1 MTWWQVKAK
10 GESRAELSIYGDIGE
25 SWWGESV
32 TAKECCKE
40 IAKIEADTID
50 VRINSYGGAVADG
63 LAIYNALQRHSA
75 TIVTH
80 NDGVAMSIA
89 SLIFM
94 AGSERHS
101 AENAL
106 FMIHAPWGV
115 ASGNAADMREMAD
128 ILDKYA
134 EGMISAYRASGLSTE
149 TIRGLLTDGKDHF
162 YTATEAQAD
171 GFVTDVTAALPI
183 AAQFTLNRF
192 TRPRPPNLG
201 VHTMADSG
209 NTAAAPEQPAAPVV
223 SVATSTPNIAAIEA
237 AAEARALAR
246 IQARNEEFD
255 RQIAPIAK
263 KMPHLADLVA
273 SLRGNV
279 SVTVEAA
286 GQQIL
291 AKMAESGEPLMTA
304 RVQPGIDARDHFR
317 AGASKA
323 IQARMGVL
331 AHDPGNPYRGQS
343 LIQVAGAALEASG
356 VSARGMTPTE
366 IASKVFAAHSTS
378 DFPYLLQDAINK
390 KLQAAYGAVPSI
402 WRRIANVGQVS
413 DFKTI
418 NLLKMGSF
426 NSLVDKP
433 EGGEYQ
439 AGTFSEERE
448 QMAAKTK
455 GRYVAM
461 TREMLI
467 NDDLAAFNRLG
478 QMLGQAAAR
487 TVNADVVSILTAN
500 PTMADTVALF
510 HASHNNLAA
519 SGTVISVAA
528 LSAARAAMR
537 KQKDPSGLDYTNIMP
552 SLLVVPVVLE
562 EIAHSVVTS
571 TSNTDAN
578 GSLKNNF
585 IRTWGALDIISDPLL
600 DAASATSWYMVT
612 DPNIAPLIEIA
623 FLDGVETPYTE
634 SEAEFMTDAM
644 RWKVRMDYGVAANDW
659 RAGYKNPGA

>member
-1 MTWWQVKAK
+1 
-10 GESRAELSIYGDIGE
+10 
-25 SWWGESV
+25 
-32 TAKECCKE
+32 
-40 IAKIEADTID
+40 
-50 VRINSYGGAVADG
+50 
-63 LAIYNALQRHSA
+63 
-75 TIVTH
+75 
-80 NDGVAMSIA
+80 
-89 SLIFM
+89 M
-94 AGSERHS
+94 AG
-101 AENAL
+101 
-106 FMIHAPWGV
+106 PG
-115 ASGNAADMREMAD
+115 
-128 ILDKYA
+128 K
-134 EGMISAYRASGLSTE
+134 
-149 TIRGLLTDGKDHF
+149 TD
-162 YTATEAQAD
+162 
-171 GFVTDVTAALPI
+171 
-183 AAQFTLNRF
+183 
-192 TRPRPPNLG
+192 
-201 VHTMADSG
+201 S
-209 NTAAAPEQPAAPVV
+209 AAPEQPAAPAV
-223 SVATSTPNIAAIEA
+223 SPAPEAPNIAAIEA

-255 RQIAPIAK
+255 RQLGPIAK
-263 KMPHLADLVA
+263 KMPHLAELVA
-273 SLRGNV
+273 KLRDDV

-291 AKMAESGEPLMTA
+291 ATMSEGCEPLMA
-304 RVQPGIDARDHFR
+304 HRIHPGADARDHFR

-323 IQARMGVL
+323 IQARMGVV

-343 LIQVAGAALEASG
+343 MIQVAAAALEASG
-356 VSARGMTPTE
+356 VSPRGMTPTE

-433 EGGEYQ
+433 EGAEYQ

-448 QMAAKTK
+448 QMSAKTK
-455 GRYVAM
+455 GRYIAM

-487 TVNADVVSILTAN
+487 TVNADVVGILTAN
-500 PTMADTVALF
+500 PTMADSVALF
-510 HASHNNLAA
+510 HANHNNLAG
-519 SGTVISVAA
+519 SGTAISVAS

-552 SLLVVPVVLE
+552 SMLVVPVVLE
-562 EIAHSVVTS
+562 EIAHAVTTS
-571 TSNTDAN
+571 TSNTDAT

-585 IRTWGALDIISDPLL
+585 IRTWGALEVISDPLL
-600 DAASATSWYMVT
+600 DANSATAWYMLT
-612 DPNIAPLIEIA
+612 DPAIAPVIEIA

-659 RAGYKNPGA
+659 RGGYKNGGA

>member
-1 MTWWQVKAK
+1 MTWWKIKAK
-10 GESRAELSIYGDIGE
+10 GETRAELSIYGDIGE

-32 TAKECCKE
+32 TAKDCCKE
-40 IAKIEADTID
+40 IAAIDATTID
-50 VRINSYGGAVADG
+50 VRINSYGGAVSDG
-63 LAIYNALQRHSA
+63 LAIYNALKRHPA
-75 TIVTH
+75 KIVTH

-106 FMIHAPWGV
+106 FMVHAPWGM
-115 ASGNAADMREMAD
+115 AAGNAADMRDMAD

-134 EGMISAYRASGLSTE
+134 EGMISAYRGSGLSDDA
-149 TIRGLLTDGKDHF
+149 IRALLTDGKDHF
-162 YTATEAQAD
+162 YTAAEAQAD
-171 GFVTDVTAALPI
+171 GFVTHVTEALPI

-192 TRPRPPNLG
+192 TRPRPHNQR
-201 VHTMADSG
+201 VETMAESG
-209 NTAAAPEQPAAPVV
+209 NTAAAPEQPAASIPT
-223 SVATSTPNIAAIEA
+223 APEAPNIAAIEA
-237 AAEARALAR
+237 AAKARALAE
-246 IQARNEEFD
+246 IKARNEEFD
-255 RQIAPIAK
+255 RQFGVLAK
-263 KMPHLADLVA
+263 KMPSLAPVIAALRDDPAISLETA
-273 SLRGNV
+273 SARIV
-279 SVTVEAA
+279 
-286 GQQIL
+286 
-291 AKMAESGEPLMTA
+291 AKMAEGVEPLMHA
-304 RVQPGIDARDHFR
+304 RIEAGEDSRDHFR

-323 IQARMGVL
+323 IQARMGVV
-331 AHDPGNPYRGQS
+331 AHDAGNPYRGQS
-343 LIQVAGAALEASG
+343 LIQLAAAALSASG

-402 WRRIANVGQVS
+402 WRRVAAVGQVS

-418 NLLKMGSF
+418 NLLRMGSF
-426 NSLVDKP
+426 NSLADKP
-433 EGGEYQ
+433 EGAEYQ

-448 QMAAKTK
+448 QMSAKTK
-455 GRYVAM
+455 GRYIAM

-487 TVNADVVSILTAN
+487 TVNADVVGILTAN
-500 PTMADTVALF
+500 PTMADSVALF
-510 HASHNNLAA
+510 HANHNNLAG
-519 SGTVISVAA
+519 SGTAISVAS

-537 KQKDPSGLDYTNIMP
+537 KQRDPSGLDYTNIMP
-552 SLLVVPVVLE
+552 SMLVVPVVLE
-562 EIAHSVVTS
+562 EIAHAVVTS
-571 TSNTDAN
+571 TSNTDAT

-600 DAASATSWYMVT
+600 DASSATSWYMLT
-612 DPNIAPLIEIA
+612 DPNVAPVIEIA

-659 RAGYKNPGA
+659 RGGYKNPGA

>member
-1 MTWWQVKAK
+1 MTWWKIKAK

-32 TAKECCKE
+32 TAKDCCKE
-40 IAKIEADTID
+40 IAAIDADTID

-63 LAIYNALQRHSA
+63 LAIFNALKRHPA
-75 TIVTH
+75 AIVTH

-94 AGSERHS
+94 AGAERNS

-106 FMIHAPWGV
+106 FMVHAPWGF
-115 ASGNAADMREMAD
+115 ASGNAADMRDMAD

-134 EGMISAYRASGLSTE
+134 EGMISAYRASGLSDDA
-149 TIRGLLTDGKDHF
+149 IRALLTDGKDHF
-162 YTATEAQAD
+162 YTASEAQAE
-171 GFVTDVTAALPI
+171 GFVTQVTDALPI

-192 TRPRPPNLG
+192 TRPRPHNQRAE
-201 VHTMADSG
+201 TMADSG
-209 NTAAAPEQPAAPVV
+209 NTAAAPEQPAAPVTN
-223 SVATSTPNIAAIEA
+223 APEAPNIAAIEA
-237 AAEARALAR
+237 AAKARALAE
-246 IQARNEEFD
+246 IKARNEEFD
-255 RQIAPIAK
+255 RQFGVLAK
-263 KMPHLADLVA
+263 KMPALAPVIAALRDDPTISIETA
-273 SLRGNV
+273 SARIV
-279 SVTVEAA
+279 
-286 GQQIL
+286 
-291 AKMAESGEPLMTA
+291 AKMAEGAEPLMHTRIEA
-304 RVQPGIDARDHFR
+304 GADSRDHFR

-323 IQARMGVL
+323 IQARMGVV
-331 AHDPGNPYRGQS
+331 AHDTANPYRGQS
-343 LIQVAGAALEASG
+343 LIQIAASALESTG

-366 IASKVFAAHSTS
+366 IASKVFAAHSSS

-426 NSLVDKP
+426 NSLADKP
-433 EGGEYQ
+433 EGAEYQ
-439 AGTFSEERE
+439 SGTFSEERE
-448 QMAAKTK
+448 QMSAKTK
-455 GRYVAM
+455 GRYIAM

-487 TVNADVVSILTAN
+487 TVNADVVGILTAN

-510 HASHNNLAA
+510 HANHNNLAA
-519 SGTVISVAA
+519 SGTVISVAS

-552 SLLVVPVVLE
+552 TMLVVPVVLE
-562 EIAHSVVTS
+562 EIAHAVT
-571 TSNTDAN
+571 TTTTNTDTS

-585 IRTWGALDIISDPLL
+585 IRTWGPLEIISDPLL
-600 DAASATSWYMVT
+600 DANSSTAWYLLT
-612 DPNIAPLIEIA
+612 DPAIAPVIEIA
-623 FLDGVETPYTE
+623 FLDGIETPYTE

-659 RAGYKNPGA
+659 RGGYKNAGA